1 MPAGIFRITIL
12 GGVNLLHTW
21 TLTIPQLQPAGLKRR
36 AYLYLPQAYDE
47 EPDRHFPVLYM
58 LDGQNV
64 FLDSEASFGRS
75 WRMYDF
81 MNFTEAPVIIVAVE
95 SNRIGNN
102 RLCEYSP
109 FTHTESN
116 LGIIEGRGRIMM
128 DWMVHVLK
136 PQIDRHFRTLAD
148 RENTAIAGSSMGG
161 LLSLYAACQYGDIF
175 SRIACLS
182 PSLWVDPQ
190 KVRRMLS
197 RARIQPDTVIYMDY
211 GQDEMGNHEETAGI
225 LPSVFQSLYAKG
237 VNLTFRIVPHG
248 VHSEACWEEQVPVF
262 MQCLGLI

>member
-1 MPAGIFRITIL
+1 M
-12 GGVNLLHTW
+12 LHTW
-21 TLTIPQLQPAGLKRR
+21 TLTIPQLDPKLKRR
-36 AYLYLPQAYDE
+36 AYLYLPKAYDE
-47 EPDRHFPVLYM
+47 DPDARFPVLYM

-81 MNFTEAPVIIVAVE
+81 LNWSEANVIVVAVE
-95 SNRIGNN
+95 SNPTGNN

-109 FTHTESN
+109 FTHEESA
-116 LGIIEGRGRIMM
+116 LGIIEGRGRKMM
-128 DWMVHVLK
+128 DYIAFTLK
-136 PQIDRHFRTLAD
+136 PLIDRHFRTLPE

-161 LLSLYAACQYGDIF
+161 LLSLYAACRYNQVF
-175 SRIACLS
+175 SRAACLS
-182 PSLWVDPQ
+182 PSLWVDPA
-190 KVRRMLS
+190 KVRKMLKNAHFEKDS
-197 RARIQPDTVIYMDY
+197 IVYLDY
-211 GQDEMGNHEETAGI
+211 GEDEMGNHPETAGV
-225 LPSVFQSLYAKG
+225 LPSVFQSLYAQG

>member
-1 MPAGIFRITIL
+1 MPEDISHQFL
-12 GGVNLLHTW
+12 GGVKLLHTW
-21 TLTIPQLQPAGLKRR
+21 TLTIPQLKPAGLKRR
-36 AYLYLPQAYDE
+36 AYLYLPRAYDE
-47 EPDRHFPVLYM
+47 EPERRFPVLYM

-81 MNFTEAPVIIVAVE
+81 LNWSEAPVIVVAVE
-95 SNRIGNN
+95 SNPIGNN

-116 LGIIEGRGRIMM
+116 LGVIEGRGRILM
-128 DWMVHVLK
+128 DWMVHTLK

-148 RENTAIAGSSMGG
+148 REHTAIAGSSMGG
-161 LLSLYAACQYGDIF
+161 LLSLYAACFYNDTF
-175 SRIACLS
+175 SHAACLS
-182 PSLWVDPQ
+182 PSLWVDPHR
-190 KVRRMLS
+190 VRKMLG

-225 LPSVFQSLYAKG
+225 LPSVFQSLYAKD

-262 MQCLGLI
+262 MACLGLI

>member
-1 MPAGIFRITIL
+1 M
-12 GGVNLLHTW
+12 LHTW
-21 TLTIPQLQPAGLKRR
+21 TLTIPQLKPSGLKRR
-36 AYLYLPQAYDE
+36 AYLYLPRAYDE
-47 EPDRHFPVLYM
+47 QPERRFPVLYM

-81 MNFTEAPVIIVAVE
+81 LNWSEAPVIVVAVE
-95 SNRIGNN
+95 SNPLGNN

-109 FTHTESN
+109 FTHTESD
-116 LGIIEGRGRIMM
+116 LGVIEGRGRITM
-128 DWMVHVLK
+128 DWMIRVLK
-136 PQIDRHFRTLAD
+136 PQIDRHLRTLPE
-148 RENTAIAGSSMGG
+148 REHTAIAGSSMGG
-161 LLSLYAACQYGDIF
+161 LLSLYAACHYSGTF
-175 SRIACLS
+175 GLIACLS
-182 PSLWVDPQ
+182 PSLWVDPD
-190 KVRRMLS
+190 KVRAMLK
-197 RARIQPDTVIYMDY
+197 RARIQEDTVVYMDY
-211 GQDEMGNHEETAGI
+211 GQDEMGNHEETAGV